1 MVLIKQSESKK
12 DKKKT
17 TNCKSPTPTDDPLDA
32 FPKKAKNGSKLKPT
46 KTDSSSHKIAQGV
59 QDSTSP
65 LMSDTENSAKN
76 NASSITIGSVVV
88 VETLSERE
96 PKETEEEPELNLE
109 TIEPADTDTPSLPD
123 SSIILAAMRETMR
136 QTDAVIPN
144 QTFISKK
151 RKREEAKC
159 KKCGIKQENLTG
171 SLCETCVEL
180 DAKRPAV
187 IATIVCKECKLE
199 ILGVFEDG
207 NSVCENCS
215 TKRETRS
222 RRSSVIIKSKDTST
236 GNKTFAKNKCH
247 RCNSPLMD
255 SECSNICDKCNHL
268 GEIACSLCKRL
279 FVKKANELLCSKCTE
294 SKKDAVPPVI
304 CENVISVSQVTDI
317 ATAPVIGEVLC
328 SVCSKP
334 CSNSNSASQMCI
346 ECSAEPATVET
357 AMLSNITNDTAAKKE
372 TEPVC
377 NLKSTCKVCHREAS
391 SVVCR
396 NCAAVSRK
404 LKICARCRQR
414 WEDPEKTS
422 IPVCVKCQDGWYQF
436 ESENRSHCRVCL
448 RDSSNVV
455 CDTCTGMARRHRMC
469 ARCNLRWDEHSDS
482 AMPVCLSC
490 QKQWYPEDEYKNEDF
505 LQKCADCAIMH
516 SNEVTLRRLCDRCST
531 SKKPVVPVNE
541 RRSSSEVS
549 IQVNEV
555 NEEMV
560 PALANHAF
568 ASALPTKIVKSST
581 DESPEKI
588 NGSPSKKNVI
598 LICKGKLI
606 GIFFAVCFNL
616 FTFFI
621 HFYFFISRLLRLV

>member
-1 MVLIKQSESKK
+1 MDAKTTAQIAKAFTTDNMVLIKHSESKK
-12 DKKKT
+12 EKKKT
-17 TNCKSPTPTDDPLDA
+17 TNCKSPTPTDDSSEV
-32 FPKKAKNGSKLKPT
+32 FPKKAKSGSKVKST
-46 KTDSSSHKIAQGV
+46 KTDSSSQKIVQGV
-59 QDSTSP
+59 QDSTS
-65 LMSDTENSAKN
+65 LSVSDTENSAKN
-76 NASSITIGSVVV
+76 NASSITSDSATV

-96 PKETEEEPELNLE
+96 PKETEEEPELDLE
-109 TIEPADTDTPSLPD
+109 TIEPADADTPSLPD
-123 SSIILAAMRETMR
+123 SSVILAAMRETMR

-144 QTFISKK
+144 QTFTSKK

-171 SLCETCVEL
+171 SLCETCIEP
-180 DAKRPAV
+180 DAKRTAV
-187 IATIVCKECKLE
+187 IATIVCKECKCE
-199 ILGVFEDG
+199 IPGASEDG

-222 RRSSVIIKSKDTST
+222 RRSSVINKSKDTST
-236 GNKTFAKNKCH
+236 CNKTFPKTKCR
-247 RCNSPLMD
+247 RCNVPLVD
-255 SECSNICDKCNHL
+255 SECSNICDKCSHL

-279 FVKKANELLCSKCTE
+279 FVKEANELLCSTCTE
-294 SKKDAVPPVI
+294 SRKDAVPPVI

-317 ATAPVIGEVLC
+317 TTAPVIREILC
-328 SVCSKP
+328 STCSKP
-334 CSNSNSASQMCI
+334 CSNSNSGSQMCT
-346 ECSAEPATVET
+346 ECSAAPTTVET
-357 AMLSNITNDTAAKKE
+357 AILSNITDDTAAKKE
-372 TEPVC
+372 TELVR

-414 WEDPEKTS
+414 WEDPDKTS

-455 CDTCTGMARRHRMC
+455 CDMCTGMARRHRMC
-469 ARCNLRWDEHSDS
+469 ARCNLRWDDHSDS
-482 AMPVCLSC
+482 AMPVCVSC
-490 QKQWYPEDEYKNEDF
+490 QKLWYPEDKHKNEDF
-505 LQKCADCAIMH
+505 SQKCADCAILH

-555 NEEMV
+555 SEGMV

-568 ASALPTKIVKSST
+568 TSALPTKIVKSST
-581 DESPEKI
+581 DESPEKS
-588 NGSPSKKNVI
+588 NSLPSKKNVI

-606 GIFFAVCFNL
+606 GISFAVCFN
-616 FTFFI
+616 
-621 HFYFFISRLLRLV
+621 